1 MRNFFMRK
9 LADGGFAPQGVDYR
23 WSPNSIGNIF
33 TENKSLY
40 LDSDLTYPSPS
51 LYELM
56 VFCIYS
62 GAAFSDVMQYTPAS
76 YDYFHCCLYE
86 ELYGSF
92 YKLTNYIKKRSD
104 LYFSGGG

>member
-1 MRNFFMRK
+1 MKQVNVNREEMRNFFLSK
-9 LADGGFAPQGVDYR
+9 LADGGFAPQGADYR

-33 TENKSLY
+33 TGNKSLY

-62 GAAFSDVMQYTPAS
+62 GAAFSEVM
-76 YDYFHCCLYE
+76 
-86 ELYGSF
+86 
-92 YKLTNYIKKRSD
+92 
-104 LYFSGGG
+104 